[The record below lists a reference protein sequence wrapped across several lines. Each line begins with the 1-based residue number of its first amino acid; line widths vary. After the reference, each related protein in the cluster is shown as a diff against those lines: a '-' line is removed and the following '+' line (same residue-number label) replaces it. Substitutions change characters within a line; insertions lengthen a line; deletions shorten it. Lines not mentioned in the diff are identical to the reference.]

1 MTILYLKN
9 ELTKADICFLSD
21 NPYFFPNAT
30 PHTMAHYYSLA
41 YSQFDTIRFEELA
54 RQFHIDIQE
63 KISDFSKGMKKQVSI
78 LLGICAKTKYLFCDE
93 TFDGLDPVVRQS
105 VKGIFAAELLNRTF
119 TPVISSHNLRELEDI
134 CDHIGLLHKGGILLS
149 QDLEDLKFHVHRLQ
163 CVIEDPVAEEE
174 LLRQLEILH
183 REKRGSL
190 TTIDL
195 HAELSEEIF
204 RKGQYKIASFC

>member
-1 MTILYLKN
+1 
-9 ELTKADICFLSD
+9 
-21 NPYFFPNAT
+21 
-30 PHTMAHYYSLA
+30 MAHYYSLA
-41 YSQFDTIRFEELA
+41 YSQLDTIRFEELA

-78 LLGICAKTKYLFCDE
+78 LLGICANTKYLFCDE

-105 VKGIFAAELLNRTF
+105 VKGIFAAELLNRNF

-190 TTIDL
+190 TTIVARGTREEIL
-195 HAELSEEIF
+195 ERVNTKSPLFAEVLPLSLEEIF
-204 RKGQYKIASFC
+204 ISETEAAGYDIKNFMY